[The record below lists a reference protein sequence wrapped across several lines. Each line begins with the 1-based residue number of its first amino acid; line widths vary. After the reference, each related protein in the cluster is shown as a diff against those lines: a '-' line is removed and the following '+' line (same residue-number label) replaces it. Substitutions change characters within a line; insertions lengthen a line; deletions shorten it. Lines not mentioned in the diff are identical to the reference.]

1 MCMCAF
7 DIGMCEVCLCVCVW
21 AQLSLHVCGPV
32 NLCACGCLCTC
43 MWMHACVYMSVCICM
58 FLCVCLCVRA
68 CVHEGACML
77 VCVHVCICYGVRGVF
92 YHSAESIRWLSTAVT
107 LVSHTTTP
115 LMKTCGNTV
124 EWNHSHLALPLSL
137 SPSPS
142 PPPSLYQVV
151 HIVFVYARG
160 EAGPD

>member
-1 MCMCAF
+1 M
-7 DIGMCEVCLCVCVW
+7 CVCVW

-32 NLCACGCLCTC
+32 NLCAFGCLCTC

-77 VCVHVCICYGVRGVF
+77 LCVHVCICYGVRGVF
-92 YHSAESIRWLSTAVT
+92 YHSAESIRWLLTAVT

-115 LMKTCGNTV
+115 LMKTWGNTV

-137 SPSPS
+137 SLSPS
-142 PPPSLYQVV
+142 LTLSGRPHCVCLRSG
-151 HIVFVYARG
+151 RSG
-160 EAGPD
+160 T